1 METNQIE
8 EKKLKK
14 QLYYEGIGRRKQ
26 AVARV
31 RLRNDL
37 KEIIVNDLDYQKYFS
52 TELMKETAI
61 SPLKKMKVGDR
72 FGVTILIKGGGLTSQ
87 AEAVRLGLSR
97 ALIKFNADYKNR
109 LSRLSYLKRDPRVKE
124 RKKYGLKKARRAPQ
138 WSKR

>member
-1 METNQIE
+1 MEKKQVE
-8 EKKLKK
+8 EKKIKK

-31 RLRNDL
+31 RLKSDL
-37 KEIIVNDLDYQKYFS
+37 KEIIINDLDYQKYFP
-52 TELMKETAI
+52 TETMKETAI
-61 SPLKKMKVGDR
+61 SPLKKMKVLDR
-72 FGVTILIKGGGLTSQ
+72 FGVTVLIKGGGLTSQ

-97 ALIKFNADYKNR
+97 ALIKFNSDYKNR

>member
-1 METNQIE
+1 MKKNQTE
-8 EKKLKK
+8 EKKPKK

-31 RLRNDL
+31 RLRDDL
-37 KEIIVNDLDYQKYFS
+37 KEVIVNNLDYQNYFP
-52 TELMKETAI
+52 TEIMKETVLF
-61 SPLKKMKVGDR
+61 PLKKMKITDR
-72 FGVTILIKGGGLTSQ
+72 FGITVLVRGGGLISQ
-87 AEAVRLGLSR
+87 AEAIRLGLSR